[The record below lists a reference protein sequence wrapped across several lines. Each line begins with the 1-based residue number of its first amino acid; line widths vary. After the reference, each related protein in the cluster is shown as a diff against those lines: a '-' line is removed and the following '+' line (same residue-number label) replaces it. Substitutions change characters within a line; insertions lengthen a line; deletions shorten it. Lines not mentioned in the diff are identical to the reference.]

1 MVTEELKKRGQDKVK
16 LPMHLFTSIPVRN
29 HVLDDH
35 PLLVRDMK
43 RAGMNYTNMCT
54 LMFTGLKGF
63 SEREFAVTNSNKTRK
78 YSSARY
84 FPDDVLLEIAMTGE
98 IPKGA

>member
-1 MVTEELKKRGQDKVK
+1 
-16 LPMHLFTSIPVRN
+16 
-29 HVLDDH
+29 
-35 PLLVRDMK
+35 MK
-43 RAGMNYTNMCT
+43 RAGMNFTNMCT

-63 SEREFAVTNSNKTRK
+63 GEREFPVSNSNKTRK